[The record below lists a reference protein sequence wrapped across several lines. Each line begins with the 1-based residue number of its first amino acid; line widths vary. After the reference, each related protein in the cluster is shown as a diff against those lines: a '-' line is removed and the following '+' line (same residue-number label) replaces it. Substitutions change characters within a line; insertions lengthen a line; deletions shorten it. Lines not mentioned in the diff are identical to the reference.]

1 MSTATRSSG
10 EPAAVS
16 RAGTVRRPAVAGAF
30 YPQEPDRLRE
40 LVRLQLAEAAR
51 HAASAGQAWHPEP
64 PLGIL
69 VPHAGLTYSGVVAA
83 SAWRLAAPLPADRPL
98 SVVMLGTN
106 HRAPWLDGIGA
117 WPAGSWQTP
126 IGRHAVDE
134 GLAASIVELGP
145 PFLIDPD
152 AHLEEH
158 SIEVQLPFLSA
169 VAPDARIVPL
179 ATSDGIGPEAVEAGR
194 RLGEQLAM
202 RAAAGSSV
210 LLAISTDMAHYPS
223 GIEAEAVTNSLRP
236 AITALDP
243 VGLAAAEACL
253 RERAAMGRGPR
264 GLACG
269 MCGIEPAVVGLAAL
283 RAMGALRGT
292 VLGAA
297 TSADA
302 GGPPDRTVGYLA
314 MRFD

>member
-1 MSTATRSSG
+1 RSSG
-10 EPAAVS
+10 EPAEVS

-30 YPQEPDRLRE
+30 YPGEPDRLRE

-51 HAASAGQAWHPEP
+51 HAASAGHAAHPEP

-83 SAWRLAAPLPADRPL
+83 SAWRLAAALPVALPDDRPL
-98 SVVMLGTN
+98 TVVLLGTN
-106 HRAPWLDGIGA
+106 HRASWLDGIGA

-134 GLAASIVELGP
+134 DLAASIVELGP
-145 PFLIDPD
+145 PFVVDPD
-152 AHLEEH
+152 AHLQEH
-158 SIEVQLPFLSA
+158 SVEVQLPFLSA

-194 RLGEQLAM
+194 RLGEELAM

-223 GIEAEAVTNSLRP
+223 GIEAEAVTNGLRP

-314 MRFD
+314 VRFD